1 MIDLVTLAGVIDT
14 FKTRAKTRRRTARR
28 STLVVVTVPD
38 SRPPRPP
45 AGTATT
51 GSAYW
56 DGVSERIAGRY
67 YHDAII
73 GGIKR
78 DTHLKLIG
86 GWCGDLAGKLVLKT
100 DLFEEAHGPDQ
111 LLFDL
116 AGPALRLGID
126 ISPLIAR
133 RAAER
138 GRADSPRAL
147 ECLAADV
154 LALPFRADVFDV
166 IVSNS
171 TLDHFPDPRQIE
183 AALGELY
190 RVLKPG
196 GTLIVT
202 LDNPRSLSML
212 VGAFKRLL
220 RPDPFYLGHTLSRRR
235 LVAALERIGYE
246 VSGTTAILHGLEN
259 HLSATMGA
267 AQRVGGRRFCRA
279 IGTVLRK
286 LEKLEAAPTRY
297 LTGAFVAARAVKPIL
312 ARER

>member
-1 MIDLVTLAGVIDT
+1 MVGRPADRRHVGIAVVALAGQRAHQPGETIQHFLVGGVDCDHRHGGRRSVPSHVALDAGDGLAFAGPPRAEDTHLEAWDGPREHRPAVARVAIAGSEGIDAELLHEGHGELDAEPRADEGERRVATPSLHTGTGGVHHEGYRGIPDDRASIRTTGQAPMIDLVTLAGVTDT

-28 STLVVVTVPD
+28 STLVVVTAPD

-73 GGIKR
+73 GGLKR
-78 DTHLKLIG
+78 DAHLKLIG

-138 GRADSPRAL
+138 GRADGSRAF

-154 LALPFRADVFDV
+154 LA
-166 IVSNS
+166 
-171 TLDHFPDPRQIE
+171 
-183 AALGELY
+183 
-190 RVLKPG
+190 
-196 GTLIVT
+196 
-202 LDNPRSLSML
+202 
-212 VGAFKRLL
+212 
-220 RPDPFYLGHTLSRRR
+220 
-235 LVAALERIGYE
+235 
-246 VSGTTAILHGLEN
+246 
-259 HLSATMGA
+259 
-267 AQRVGGRRFCRA
+267 
-279 IGTVLRK
+279 
-286 LEKLEAAPTRY
+286 
-297 LTGAFVAARAVKPIL
+297 
-312 ARER
+312 